1 MGDQSAHTIADR
13 DLGDLAR
20 YVVPLS
26 EHDELEIA
34 DGNADVR
41 GWDVQ
46 DSAGRSIGYVY
57 DLLIDLT
64 AMRVRHLDVL
74 LDPEFAESEADQR
87 VLIPIENAALDRG
100 TEGVL
105 LRGIDAAD
113 VHALAP
119 HARRSIPL
127 GREAGVRPARAW
139 TDLGPFAP
147 IAEVEVGRET
157 RYEARGLEEA
167 RTLEEERS
175 LEERSL
181 DRGVT
186 LSEEELAV
194 SNREVESGTVDIRKT
209 VETERVTKRV
219 PVVREEIEI
228 ERRAIRP
235 GEVISGVETR
245 GDETYIPIMA
255 EEVVV
260 EKRLVAK
267 EVLIIRKRAVTE
279 ERIIETDVRR
289 EQVHVDDPLGRV
301 RVSETDRPRGG
312 L

>member
-209 VETERVTKRV
+209 VE
-219 PVVREEIEI
+219 I

>member
-1 MGDQSAHTIADR
+1 MADQSAPTIADR
-13 DLGDLAR
+13 DLGDLPG

-26 EHDELEIA
+26 EHDEVEIA
-34 DGNADVR
+34 DGNPDVR

-64 AMRVRHLDVL
+64 AMRVRYLDVL
-74 LDPEFAESEADQR
+74 LDPEFAGSEADQR

-105 LRGIDAAD
+105 LRGIDASE

-119 HARRSIPL
+119 HARRGMPL
-127 GREAGVRPARAW
+127 GRDAGVRPARPW
-139 TDLGPFAP
+139 VDLGSFAP
-147 IAEVEVGRET
+147 IEDVEVGRET
-157 RYEARGLEEA
+157 RYEARGLEEK
-167 RTLEEERS
+167 RTL
-175 LEERSL
+175 
-181 DRGVT
+181 
-186 LSEEELAV
+186 EEELAV
-194 SNREVESGTVDIRKT
+194 SNRQVESGTVDIRKT
-209 VETERVTKRV
+209 VETEHVSKRV
-219 PVVREEIEI
+219 PIVREEVEI
-228 ERRAIRP
+228 ERRTVRP

-289 EQVHVDDPLGRV
+289 EQLHVEDPLGRV
-301 RVSETDRPRGG
+301 RISEETDRPGG
-312 L
+312 RL